1 MPSRSWSKTIVDII
15 KVILEAL
22 GASTGSASKNRT
34 WHQHVVPYEDGWAV
48 RREGNKRITSKHR
61 KQSTAINKAKT
72 IAKRKKADVIIH
84 RESGGI
90 RDRINFRN

>member
-1 MPSRSWSKTIVDII
+1 MANKNKSWTDALLQIFR
-15 KVILEAL
+15 VILEAF
-22 GASTGSASKNRT
+22 GKSNKTRT

-48 RREGNKRITSKHR
+48 RREGNKRISSKHR

-84 RESGGI
+84 RQSCGVRERLDYS
-90 RDRINFRN
+90 D